1 LRTASDSVRRARPLL
16 GTFVEISVAGAA
28 TCAMHA
34 GVEAAFDA
42 VAAVHNLMS
51 FHDEASDVR
60 RLNAQAWSRPI
71 EVHAWTF
78 QVIKAAL
85 DLHRRS
91 AGAFDITVAPVLQ
104 DVGLLPL
111 TRNGAA
117 LGRQARCAPTPLVG
131 EGWGGGWCVCAG
143 ASPHDPHPQPHPTR
157 GRGGLKF
164 ASSEA
169 IELLPGR
176 RVRFSHH
183 GVKIDLGGIAKGFA
197 VDRAVRVL
205 QGHGMSRGL
214 VNAGGDLA
222 AFGPPEAVHVRD
234 PRDPRRLLC
243 CVVLRDGALASSG
256 NSLDALQFTEVI
268 CSAIIDPS
276 SGKPARG
283 IAGATV
289 HAPCCM
295 LADAL
300 TKVVM
305 VAGPSATALLEHYR
319 AGALMVARDGTVQ
332 MTRDFESTVC
342 RAA

>member
-1 LRTASDSVRRARPLL
+1 
-16 GTFVEISVAGAA
+16 
-28 TCAMHA
+28 MHA
-34 GVEAAFDA
+34 AIEAAFGA
-42 VAAVHNLMS
+42 IATVHSLMS
-51 FHDEASDVR
+51 FHDEASDVG
-60 RLNAQAWSRPI
+60 RLNGQAWSRPI
-71 EVHAWTF
+71 ELHAWTF

-91 AGAFDITVAPVLQ
+91 AGVFDITVAPVLR
-104 DVGLLPL
+104 DMGLLP
-111 TRNGAA
+111 
-117 LGRQARCAPTPLVG
+117 RQAGDRSRSGKKATT
-131 EGWGGGWCVCAG
+131 
-143 ASPHDPHPQPHPTR
+143 Q
-157 GRGGLKF
+157 
-164 ASSEA
+164 A
-169 IELLPGR
+169 IELIPPR

-197 VDRAVRVL
+197 VDRAVKVL

-243 CVVLRDGALASSG
+243 CVGLRDGALASSG

-268 CSAIIDPS
+268 CSAIIDPG
-276 SGKPARG
+276 SGKPARS

-289 HAPCCM
+289 RAPCCM

-305 VAGPSATALLEHYR
+305 VAGPSAAALLEHYR
-319 AGALMVARDGTVQ
+319 AGALMVARDGTVR